1 LEYRVLILRLNKYL
15 SMCGVASRRKADEL
29 IESGGVK
36 INGAVVK
43 ELGLTVDTD
52 KDRIEVMG
60 NVLEP
65 EIKRYIALY
74 KPKLFITALG
84 EGQDGKQTIE
94 ELIKG
99 VPERVYPVGRLD
111 YDAEGLIILT
121 NDGDLAYRML
131 HPRYELP
138 KVYRARVR
146 GKIAGDTHE
155 KLKNGTEL
163 EDGPA
168 KPDWVK
174 IIKSDN
180 ESTTVELSF
189 HEGRNH
195 LVKRYFA
202 KFGHPVTRLTRMSVG
217 PVKLGGLERG
227 RCRNLTDTELRELKR
242 VLEKGN

>member
-1 LEYRVLILRLNKYL
+1 MIVRLNKYL

-36 INGAVVK
+36 VNGAVVK
-43 ELGLTVDTD
+43 ELGRTIDTD
-52 KDRIEVMG
+52 KDRVEVMG

-65 EIKRYIALY
+65 ELKRYVMLY

-84 EGQDGKQTIE
+84 EGQDKKQTIE

-99 VPERVYPVGRLD
+99 IPERVFPVGRLD

-121 NDGDLAYRML
+121 NDGELANRIL

-146 GKIAGDTHE
+146 GVIGKETFM
-155 KLKNGTEL
+155 KMKNGTEL

-168 KPDWVK
+168 KPDSIKIVK
-174 IIKSDN
+174 NDR

-195 LVKRYFA
+195 LVKRFFA
-202 KFGHPVTRLTRMSVG
+202 EFSHPVMQLTRMSVG
-217 PVKLGGLERG
+217 PINIGNLERG
-227 RCRNLTDTELRELKR
+227 KWRDLTASELKILNR
-242 VLEKGN
+242 ALEKGG